1 MPRPDQIAVV
11 TANGQRYDIWTQLE
25 VSRTAVDPAID
36 RALLVVAEGA
46 RNRGAVSNLKLQPGD
61 PATVTLA
68 GQTVMNGRVYMR
80 QGAVDA
86 NQHLVQIGIASRA
99 QVVMASTVDG
109 KPGQY
114 INQTLQQIGSAVFG
128 KVGVKFSVENV
139 PGAEMVFKRV
149 SEPIGASRFS
159 FMEELGRMRNIYLM
173 DDGQGGILGFRGP
186 LPGAAVI
193 EEGNNLE
200 RGRIVLRIDEH
211 VSTIDIHGSDFW
223 NDSADMNRA
232 PTASTTVDPP
242 TGVPFSLLAEHTADS
257 AGLQLRANHQA
268 DWDKLMQVDG
278 DVTVP
283 GWFAP
288 DGTLWFGKVRQIV
301 TVRSQS
307 MLPDDTRRFMIKG
320 ITHRQSNE
328 GGTTTDLQLCRED
341 GMGGGAT
348 PLQQRK

>member
-11 TANGQRYDIWTQLE
+11 TANGQKYDIWTQIE
-25 VSRTAVDPAID
+25 VSRTTADPAID
-36 RALLVVAEGA
+36 HALLTVAE
-46 RNRGAVSNLKLQPGD
+46 VSGLKLQPGD

-68 GQTVMNGRVYMR
+68 GQTVMKGRVYLR

-86 NQHLVQIGIASRA
+86 NQHMVQIGIASRA

-128 KVGVKFSVENV
+128 KVGVNFTVENV
-139 PGAEMVFKRV
+139 PGANLVFKRV
-149 SEPIGASRFS
+149 SEHIGESRFA
-159 FMEELGRMRNIYLM
+159 FVERLGRMRNIYLM
-173 DDGQGGILGFRGP
+173 DDGQGGFLGFRGP
-186 LPGAAVI
+186 LPGEAVI
-193 EEGNNLE
+193 EEGENLL
-200 RGRIVLRIDEH
+200 RGRVVLRIDEH
-211 VSTIDIHGSDFW
+211 VSTIDVHGQDFW

-232 PTASTTVDPP
+232 TTGSTKVDPP
-242 TGVPFSLLAEHTADS
+242 TGVPFSILAEHTGVDAEM
-257 AGLQLRANHQA
+257 QLRANHQA
-268 DWDKLMQVDG
+268 DWDKMMQVDG

-288 DGTLWFGKVRQIV
+288 DGNLWFGKVRQIV